1 MQKLWCNRDMTVYRE
16 RLWPSVWIY
25 LATALV
31 MPAAI
36 IVLAPVN
43 VFAGI
48 ITAVVLFAALAT
60 MLTVLAPVISVTDGT
75 LTAGKAQIPL
85 DYLGEPQTFRQGAA
99 TIQRGQ
105 KLDARAWLCLRGWVD
120 PVVKIPLEDP
130 DDPTPYWLVSSRNP
144 EGLKAALTAK

>member
-1 MQKLWCNRDMTVYRE
+1 MTVYRE

-25 LATALV
+25 LAVALV
-31 MPAAI
+31 IPAAI

-43 VFAGI
+43 VVAGV
-48 ITAVVLFAALAT
+48 ITAVVLFAALAA
-60 MLTVLAPVISVTDGT
+60 MLTFMAPVITVENGV
-75 LTAGKAQIPL
+75 LTAGTAQIPL
-85 DYLGEPQTFRQGAA
+85 EFLGEPLAFTQGAA

-130 DDPTPYWLVSSRNP
+130 NDPTPYWLVSSRNP
-144 EGLKAALTAK
+144 EGLKAALTVK